1 MDGPYISK
9 WTVQR
14 YESGRPGSIKLDD
27 PKVRKWTV
35 NKAFKS
41 FTLDLNQKKSRIV
54 PSELTGHQ
62 SYFRFVFPI
71 RTYRTF
77 RTFEELMTTL
87 YFNLSSFCGR
97 KTDQGRPDGSLES
110 SRQVQDLVF

>member
-1 MDGPYISK
+1 MSK
-9 WTVQR
+9 WSVQK
-14 YESGRPGSIKLDD
+14 YESGRSKKSKVNG
-27 PKVRKWTV
+27 PKV
-35 NKAFKS
+35 FKS
-41 FTLDLNQKKSRIV
+41 FTLDLNQENSRIV

-77 RTFEELMTTL
+77 RTFEELMITL

-97 KTDQGRPDGSLES
+97 KTDQGRPDGP
-110 SRQVQDLVF
+110 